1 MKRIIL
7 SAAIAVMAVISAT
20 AQPRAVGARLGAS
33 GFEASYQH
41 TLGSNFI
48 EADLGLDYLGRPGFK
63 AEALYNFVFA
73 RPAWTDRGTW
83 GLYAGPGL
91 ALGYVDDIVH
101 WKTGNPGI
109 DNTYRNWRG
118 HDYGFMM
125 SVTGQIGLES
135 AVSGHPP
142 LLRIPC
148 IRERIRDRFLQQ
160 RSVRIH
166 PDCFSQIPFLNLKC
180 RRRTEIPATDS
191 SGQH

>member
-7 SAAIAVMAVISAT
+7 SAAIAVMAVISAS

-83 GLYAGPGL
+83 GLY
-91 ALGYVDDIVH
+91 IVH

-118 HDYGFMM
+118 RDYGFMM
-125 SVTGQIGLES
+125 SVTGQIGLEYTFWFPLQLSVDIRPYIGFHVSESGFGTGFYNNGLFGFIPTVS
-135 AVSGHPP
+135 A
-142 LLRIPC
+142 RY
-148 IRERIRDRFLQQ
+148 RF
-160 RSVRIH
+160 
-166 PDCFSQIPFLNLKC
+166 
-180 RRRTEIPATDS
+180 
-191 SGQH
+191 